1 VTAAVTWLVIA
12 GLYIGAWWLIRH
24 MGRTDNPPVPPYDWA
39 TEDDPPDVDLEY
51 RKLWAANF
59 PEDYRRNYRKELA

>member
-12 GLYIGAWWLIRH
+12 GLYIGVWRLIQL
-24 MGRTDNPPVPPYDWA
+24 MGRTPKPPVPPCDWV
-39 TEDDPPDVDLEY
+39 TEDDPRDVDLEY